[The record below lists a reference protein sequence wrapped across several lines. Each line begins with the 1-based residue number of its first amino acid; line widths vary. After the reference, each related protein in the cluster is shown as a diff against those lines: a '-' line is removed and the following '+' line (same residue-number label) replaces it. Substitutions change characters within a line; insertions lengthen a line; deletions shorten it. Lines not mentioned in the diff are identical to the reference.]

1 MNNKNKSY
9 IRILAIYPISEG
21 FGFAVLEPSDKL
33 IDWGVVHV
41 PSSNTQECLVRV
53 GKFIDRY
60 RPDVVVTEHPIKSPH
75 RGERVR
81 LLLADIL
88 TLATRKRKR
97 RGGISRRQVRTRFS
111 KLGRIT
117 KRRIAITISKQFPEL
132 EPRLPRLRKPWMSQD
147 SRMAIFDSLALA
159 LTWMDSS

>member
-9 IRILAIYPISEG
+9 IRILAIYPITGG

-41 PSSNTQECLVRV
+41 PSSNTEECLFRV
-53 GKFIDRY
+53 AKFIDRY
-60 RPDVVVTEHPIKSPH
+60 RPDVVITEHPNKSPH

-81 LLLADIL
+81 LLLANIL
-88 TLATRKRKR
+88 HLATTKRKR
-97 RGGISRRQVRTRFS
+97 RTGISRTQVRGRFS

-117 KRRIAITISKQFPEL
+117 KRRIAVTIAKQFPEL
-132 EPRLPRLRKPWMSQD
+132 EPRLPRLRKPWMAQD
-147 SRMAIFDSLALA
+147 SRMAIFDALALA
-159 LTWMDSS
+159 LTWTDSS